1 MFYGH
6 GNLPTWFVGK
16 DVAEALGYNDTADAI
31 KKHIF
36 LEDKGVG
43 VLPTPGGLQ
52 KMTIINESGLYS
64 LIFSSKLESAKKF
77 KKWVLVFLLAAA
89 VRQNKKIILFDVAKC
104 TNSYYNTHEKFVQ
117 HFLK

>member
-1 MFYGH
+1 M
-6 GNLPTWFVGK
+6 GK
-16 DVAEALGYNDTADAI
+16 DVAEALGYNNSRDAI
-31 KKHIF
+31 DRHVF
-36 LEDKGVG
+36 LEDKNTVVISDGKRG
-43 VLPTPGGLQ
+43 NPNQ
-52 KMTIINESGLYS
+52 TIINESGLYS